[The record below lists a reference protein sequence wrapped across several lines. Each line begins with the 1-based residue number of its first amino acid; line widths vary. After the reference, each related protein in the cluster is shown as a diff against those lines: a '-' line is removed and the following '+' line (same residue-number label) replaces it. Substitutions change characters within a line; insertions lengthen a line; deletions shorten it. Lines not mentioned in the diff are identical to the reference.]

1 MRNVFFAIL
10 FLLSFYNSFAQ
21 VEDTSVFQYPIEMDA
36 VVISAAKSGWDVQ
49 AFIKRIQKDTTFY
62 KAFKSIRIIPFTA
75 ENDIEVYNKKGKV
88 IASYFSRTKQHR
100 KNNCRSMDVLV
111 EDVTGDF
118 YKKNKEYR
126 YYTAE
131 LYAYLIF
138 TEGVICNETDIVAGA
153 LDDRGSG
160 QLEKSKYQLKQLLF
174 NPGSKIAG
182 VPLMG
187 NKAAIFEPEVAK
199 MYDFQ
204 LNSEMYDGEECYVF
218 KAVPKPQYK
227 DDVVYNNLATW
238 FRKSDYSIVAR
249 DYSLSYN
256 TLVYDFDVHMK
267 VRTRQINGKLLP
279 TDIWYDG
286 NWDVIGKRRERVKF
300 STKFSY

>member
-10 FLLSFYNSFAQ
+10 FLLRSYNSFAQ

-36 VVISAAKSGWDVQ
+36 VVISAAKGGWDVQ

-75 ENDIEVYNKKGKV
+75 ENDIEVHNKKGKI

-204 LNSEMYDGEECYVF
+204 LKSEMYDGEECYVF

-279 TDIWYDG
+279 TAIWYDG

>member
-10 FLLSFYNSFAQ
+10 FLLSSYNSFAQ

-36 VVISAAKSGWDVQ
+36 VVISAAKGGWDVQ

-75 ENDIEVYNKKGKV
+75 ENDIEVYNKKGKI

-187 NKAAIFEPEVAK
+187 NKAAIFEPEIAK

-204 LNSEMYDGEECYVF
+204 LKSEMYDGEECYVF
-218 KAVPKPQYK
+218 KAIPKPQYK

-279 TDIWYDG
+279 TAIWYDG

>member
-10 FLLSFYNSFAQ
+10 FLLSSYNSFAQ

-36 VVISAAKSGWDVQ
+36 VVISAAKGGWDVQ

-62 KAFKSIRIIPFTA
+62 KAFKSIRIISFTA
-75 ENDIEVYNKKGKV
+75 ENDIEVYNKKGKI
-88 IASYFSRTKQHR
+88 IASYFSKTKQHR

-187 NKAAIFEPEVAK
+187 NKAAIFEPEIAK

-204 LNSEMYDGEECYVF
+204 LKSEMYDGEECYVF

-279 TDIWYDG
+279 TAIWYDG